1 MSKLIPNKL
10 LLLGVAITVLSGC
23 KASLGTDYDAIRAIS
38 NASTM
43 PQGKSLGGGFVEGMT
58 PEQACIHFK
67 DHFRT
72 PKNILCK
79 NVGSADFTNLT
90 VVNRR
95 ITGSPNQNNEIKT
108 IAFYF
113 DDDKKL
119 ALVQSVKGRD
129 DYFEQK
135 RSEWKKNGLKPKV
148 FTKPRSPKVEEGP

>member
-1 MSKLIPNKL
+1 MTKLIPNKL
-10 LLLGVAITVLSGC
+10 LLLVVAISALSGC
-23 KASLGTDYDAIRAIS
+23 NASLGTNYEAIRAIS
-38 NASTM
+38 NATTM

-79 NVGSADFTNLT
+79 NVGASDFANLT

-95 ITGSPNQNNEIKT
+95 ITGSPNQKNEIKT

-113 DDDKKL
+113 NANKKL
-119 ALVQSVKGRD
+119 ALVQSVRGRD
-129 DYFEQK
+129 AYFNQK
-135 RSEWKKNGLKPKV
+135 RSEWNKNSVKPSV
-148 FTKPRSPKVEEGP
+148 FVKPRSPAKDGP